1 MSVSGMEAERGRV
14 KREVTPRGGGHM
26 YSLDVVESAEQVEQC
41 DLLLVMI
48 VCEPQTS

>member
-26 YSLDVVESAEQVEQC
+26 DPLDVVELAEQVGQC
-41 DLLLVMI
+41 DLLLVII
-48 VCEPQTS
+48 VC